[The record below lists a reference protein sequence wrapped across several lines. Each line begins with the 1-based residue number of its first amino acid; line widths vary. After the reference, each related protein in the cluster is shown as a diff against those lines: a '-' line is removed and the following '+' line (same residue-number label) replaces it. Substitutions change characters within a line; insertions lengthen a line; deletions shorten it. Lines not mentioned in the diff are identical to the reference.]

1 MAPVSPCHEYA
12 ARQPSGVRR
21 RLLVTGLTGRVI
33 EVGAGDGANFAHYPA
48 DVSSV
53 LAVEPEPYLR
63 RRAEHAA
70 TLTGVPVQVTDGL
83 AEDLPAE
90 DGSFDAAVVS
100 LVLCSVTD
108 QPKAL
113 REMHRVLRPGGR
125 LRFFEHVRADGPA
138 MRRVQRL
145 LDATVWPALFGGC
158 HTGADTAT
166 AIEDAG
172 FRIEQLNRPR
182 FPDMAIPL
190 PTSQHMLGTASRL

>member
-1 MAPVSPCHEYA
+1 M
-12 ARQPSGVRR
+12 
-21 RLLVTGLTGRVI
+21 TGLTGRVI